1 MTFTKSL
8 LSFQLFAHQG
18 LSDPEVTASSSPQNC
33 CWLLNTYTQA
43 CPGLLRHPFSP
54 AHLGQCLLSWAL
66 CYPRPNTSVI
76 HANGLA
82 PLAQPAL
89 RSRGTSPTLHA
100 GGGGERWKRSLPL
113 RYSFT
118 NRPKFVPSS
127 ILLSTINSQAS
138 NKVKSHPFLTTRHR
152 HALASPRFSAEAA
165 IDGFPSSSPP
175 SSPPDL
181 PTACDTAPHSRHHML
196 TPSLWASCRE
206 FEPSDT

>member
-1 MTFTKSL
+1 MSDHRSCWSNILSLEATKSLKRPGEEYEFQMTSTKSL

-18 LSDPEVTASSSPQNC
+18 LSDPEVTASSSPQNY

-66 CYPRPNTSVI
+66 CFPHPNTSVI

-100 GGGGERWKRSLPL
+100 GGGGER
-113 RYSFT
+113 
-118 NRPKFVPSS
+118 
-127 ILLSTINSQAS
+127 
-138 NKVKSHPFLTTRHR
+138 
-152 HALASPRFSAEAA
+152 
-165 IDGFPSSSPP
+165 
-175 SSPPDL
+175 
-181 PTACDTAPHSRHHML
+181 
-196 TPSLWASCRE
+196 
-206 FEPSDT
+206 